1 MMSFS
6 VFPSLRSVLCSPRSM
21 TIGNLQSGN
30 RDSFR
35 DIEIYARL
43 KMDELGLH
51 DWKFGWDRAR
61 RRLGVC
67 RLLEKSISISVHFV
81 RANLEAP
88 HEIRDTIL
96 HEIAHALAWT
106 RHGERTHGAQ
116 WKQIC
121 REIGA
126 VPCAAAKPDAIRVT
140 TYKYLLRLKTT
151 GEVVGKYHRRPAFA
165 KHLKRMALK
174 GRPDTLGQ
182 LELIPS
188 EKQDASLS

>member
-1 MMSFS
+1 
-6 VFPSLRSVLCSPRSM
+6 M

-43 KMDELGLH
+43 KMDELDLP

-67 RLLEKSISISVHFV
+67 RLLEKSISLSVHFV

-96 HEIAHALAWT
+96 HEIAHFVSPRHAEIFLLNLDRHMPGWRQIRSDLNAL
-106 RHGERTHGAQ
+106 
-116 WKQIC
+116 
-121 REIGA
+121 
-126 VPCAAAKPDAIRVT
+126 P
-140 TYKYLLRLKTT
+140 L
-151 GEVVGKYHRRPAFA
+151 
-165 KHLKRMALK
+165 
-174 GRPDTLGQ
+174 
-182 LELIPS
+182 S
-188 EKQDASLS
+188 E

>member
-1 MMSFS
+1 MNWTS
-6 VFPSLRSVLCSPRSM
+6 R
-21 TIGNLQSGN
+21 IGNSAGTVPAGGWAYAACWKKALPLRPLCPRQSG
-30 RDSFR
+30 S
-35 DIEIYARL
+35 
-43 KMDELGLH
+43 
-51 DWKFGWDRAR
+51 
-61 RRLGVC
+61 
-67 RLLEKSISISVHFV
+67 
-81 RANLEAP
+81 P

-106 RHGERTHGAQ
+106 RHGERTHGPR

-182 LELIPS
+182 LELAPY
-188 EKQDASLS
+188 EKE

>member
-1 MMSFS
+1 MMTFS
-6 VFPSLRSVLCSPRSM
+6 VFPSPRSVLCSPRSM

-43 KMDELGLH
+43 KMDELGLP

-67 RLLEKSISISVHFV
+67 RLLEKSISLSVHFV

-106 RHGERTHGAQ
+106 RHGERTHGPR

-174 GRPDTLGQ
+174 SRPDTLGQ
-182 LELIPS
+182 LELAPY
-188 EKQDASLS
+188 EKE

>member
-1 MMSFS
+1 MLC
-6 VFPSLRSVLCSPRSM
+6 FPRNM
-21 TIGNLQSGN
+21 TMGNDQTGE

-35 DIEIYARL
+35 NIETYARL
-43 KMDELGLH
+43 KMDELGLA
-51 DWKFGWDRAR
+51 DWQFGWDRAK

-67 RLLEKSISISVHFV
+67 RLLEKSITISIHFV
-81 RANLEAP
+81 RANLETP

-106 RHGERTHGAQ
+106 RHGERTHGPR

-126 VPCAAAKPDAIRVT
+126 VPCVSAKPDAIRVT

-151 GEVVGKYHRRPAFA
+151 GEIVGKYHRRPSFA
-165 KHLKRMALK
+165 KYLKRMALK

-182 LELIPS
+182 LELAPY
-188 EKQDASLS
+188 EE

>member
-1 MMSFS
+1 
-6 VFPSLRSVLCSPRSM
+6 M
-21 TIGNLQSGN
+21 TIGNNQFGD

-35 DIEIYARL
+35 NIQTYARL
-43 KMDELGLH
+43 KMDELGLT
-51 DWKFGWDRAR
+51 DWQFGWDRAR

-67 RLLEKSISISVHFV
+67 RLLEKSITISVHFV

-106 RHGERTHGAQ
+106 RHGERTHGPR

-165 KHLKRMALK
+165 KYLKRMALK

-182 LELIPS
+182 LELILYETQSPPP
-188 EKQDASLS
+188 L

>member
-1 MMSFS
+1 MNWASRTRNWLGPRPQAAGR
-6 VFPSLRSVLCSPRSM
+6 VPPS
-21 TIGNLQSGN
+21 G
-30 RDSFR
+30 
-35 DIEIYARL
+35 
-43 KMDELGLH
+43 
-51 DWKFGWDRAR
+51 
-61 RRLGVC
+61 
-67 RLLEKSISISVHFV
+67 KSISISVHFV
-81 RANLEAP
+81 RANPEAP

-106 RHGERTHGAQ
+106 RHGERTHGAR
-116 WKQIC
+116 WKQIR

-188 EKQDASLS
+188 EKTGYVIIIKAHLLHSSSGSSGSCTGIRMWPLFDHTILTVADGSHKIELEW

>member
-1 MMSFS
+1 MLC
-6 VFPSLRSVLCSPRSM
+6 FPHNM
-21 TIGNLQSGN
+21 TMGNDQSGE

-35 DIEIYARL
+35 NIETYARL
-43 KMDELGLH
+43 KMDELGLQTGNSAGTGP
-51 DWKFGWDRAR
+51 KEGWAYA
-61 RRLGVC
+61 
-67 RLLEKSISISVHFV
+67 RLLEKSITISIHFV
-81 RANLEAP
+81 RANLETP

-106 RHGERTHGAQ
+106 RHGERTHGPR

-126 VPCAAAKPDAIRVT
+126 VPCASAKPDAIRVT

-151 GEVVGKYHRRPAFA
+151 GEIVGKYHRRPSFA
-165 KHLKRMALK
+165 KYLKRMALK

-182 LELIPS
+182 LELAPY
-188 EKQDASLS
+188 EE

>member
-1 MMSFS
+1 MSA
-6 VFPSLRSVLCSPRSM
+6 P
-21 TIGNLQSGN
+21 I
-30 RDSFR
+30 
-35 DIEIYARL
+35 
-43 KMDELGLH
+43 
-51 DWKFGWDRAR
+51 WKP
-61 RRLGVC
+61 
-67 RLLEKSISISVHFV
+67 
-81 RANLEAP
+81 P

-106 RHGERTHGAQ
+106 RHGERTHGAR

-188 EKQDASLS
+188 EKQDTSLS